1 MKKLL
6 ILLVPFLLVGCED
19 VGSYSQ
25 YETNQPLR
33 RQIFLECMNALP
45 AGPITTRYNDWDEV
59 VSSCE
64 SAAYYQ
70 SQQCIA
76 GPCLKVK

>member
-1 MKKLL
+1 MKKIFL
-6 ILLVPFLLVGCED
+6 ILLVFLAGCEE
-19 VGSYSQ
+19 YSK

-33 RQIFLECMNALP
+33 RQIFLECMKALP
-45 AGPITTRYNDWDEV
+45 AGPQSTHYNDWNDV
-59 VSSCE
+59 VNSCE

-70 SQQCIA
+70 SQQCIS